1 VKPHQKRKPR
11 GRKSKGIEPYE
22 PGLFRKVAIFREVW
36 GKRNTMKEKLN
47 SRKAWFVLAMNIGL
61 LIGTAFGLSDD
72 FVLGLFL
79 WLNTNYLGFQ
89 GLADAT
95 KSVTGYSPPDMS
107 PVDKLKSRK
116 FWVGLIASAL
126 SLVAIHFGISEEIA
140 GEIIRWISTAY
151 LGSQAITDASGS
163 IGQRLAW
170 GKVPEPGRTG
180 LQ

>member
-1 VKPHQKRKPR
+1 MT
-11 GRKSKGIEPYE
+11 
-22 PGLFRKVAIFREVW
+22 
-36 GKRNTMKEKLN
+36 NKLN

-61 LIGTAFGLSDD
+61 VIGTAFGLSED

-95 KSVTGYSPPDMS
+95 KSVTGYSAPDMS
-107 PVDKLKSRK
+107 PLEKLRSRK
-116 FWVGLIASAL
+116 FWVGLATSAL
-126 SLVAIHFGISEEIA
+126 TLVAIHFGISEEIA
-140 GEIIRWISTAY
+140 GEIIRWITTAY
-151 LGSQAITDASGS
+151 LGSQAITDAAGS
-163 IGQRLAW
+163 VGQRLDW